1 MSVLDKNWNEY
12 VGYRSVRRKKG
23 VRRGDMMKE
32 LAGHNKD
39 ENKKEKYAQNYSAV
53 KI

>member
-1 MSVLDKNWNEY
+1 MLKCASD
-12 VGYRSVRRKKG
+12 KG